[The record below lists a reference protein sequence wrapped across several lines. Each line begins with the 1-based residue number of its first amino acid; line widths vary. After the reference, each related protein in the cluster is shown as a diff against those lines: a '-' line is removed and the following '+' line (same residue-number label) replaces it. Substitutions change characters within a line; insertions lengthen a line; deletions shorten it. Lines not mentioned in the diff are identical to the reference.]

1 MVNKITSPITP
12 LGEIDKINEVI
23 DQVNTNTTDIT
34 GKQATLVSGTNI
46 KTINN
51 TSLLGS
57 GNIDIQGGGSGSSR
71 QIGEIVTS
79 TIPLTDAGLH
89 LLDGALISGSGS
101 YGDFVTYI
109 SGLVS
114 TYPNLFTTESGWQ
127 DTVTQY
133 GVCGKFVYDSV
144 ANTVRLPKYSN
155 KIYTQEL
162 DATAPVVGNG
172 MSLGLTNGDVYCG
185 LSHNTA
191 SPYHLGGAPT
201 GYGAQIGQNC
211 PTTNAL
217 GSQKSVGVTTNA
229 SYSGIIAQ
237 LSNITT
243 SLDGYY
249 YIVVATTTK
258 TEIEVDI
265 DEIATDLNGKADTDL
280 LNVPESRGILVEK
293 SSKDILPRWYRVYS
307 DGWCEQ
313 GGVNTVSSTS
323 VVASLLKNYI
333 NNNYSVITQGYRNTY
348 NTNNTTNIQI
358 LSKSNSQINMACA
371 TTTLSIEWQACGYIR

>member
-1 MVNKITSPITP
+1 MTNPYTFTDNPMVSGVSVCN
-12 LGEIDKINEVI
+12 
-23 DQVNTNTTDIT
+23 TDI
-34 GKQATLVSGTNI
+34 VNDNI
-46 KTINN
+46 MALKWMHDHITF
-51 TSLLGS
+51 
-57 GNIDIQGGGSGSSR
+57 R

-79 TIPLTDAGLH
+79 TIPLEDAGLH

-114 TYPNLFTTESGWQ
+114 TYPDLFTTESDWQ
-127 DTVTQY
+127 TSVTTY

-144 ANTVRLPKYSN
+144 NNTVRLPKYSN

-162 DATAPVVGNG
+162 DTTAPVVGNG
-172 MSLGLTNGDVYCG
+172 MSLGLTNGTVNTG
-185 LSHNTA
+185 LSHNTS

-201 GYGAQIGQNC
+201 GYGASVGANA
-211 PTTNAL
+211 PTTSAL
-217 GSQKSVGVTTNA
+217 GSQTAVGITSDA

-243 SLDGYY
+243 ALDGYY

-280 LNVPESRGILVEK
+280 SNVPSSKGILTESYVNGT
-293 SSKDILPRWYRVYS
+293 SWYRVYS

-323 VVASLLKNYI
+323 TVASLLKNYI
-333 NNNYSVITQGYRNTY
+333 NNNYSVMTQGDRDTY
-348 NTNNTTNIQI
+348 NSNNTTNIQI
-358 LSKSNSQINMACA
+358 LSKSNSQINMACS